1 MPMKNSVHPGEI
13 LLHAHLE
20 PLGISVT
27 EAAEAIGVS
36 RWKLSQI
43 TKARARITPEI
54 AIRISKG
61 IGGRA
66 RHWYDMQASWD
77 MTQAEL
83 AADQIEVERC
93 AKAA

>member
-1 MPMKNSVHPGEI
+1 MPMKDPAHPGEI

-20 PLGISVT
+20 PLGISVA
-27 EAAEAIGVS
+27 EAADAIGVS

-43 TKARARITPEI
+43 TKGRARITPEI

-66 RHWYDMQASWD
+66 ALWYDLQAAWD
-77 MTQAEL
+77 MAQAEQ
-83 AADQIEVERC
+83 AADQIKIKRC

>member
-1 MPMKNSVHPGEI
+1 MPMKNPAHPGQI

-20 PLGISVT
+20 PLGISVA
-27 EAAEAIGVS
+27 EAADAIGVS
-36 RWKLSQI
+36 RWKLSEI
-43 TKARARITPEI
+43 TKGRARITPEI

-66 RHWYDMQASWD
+66 RHWYRMQSSWD
-77 MTQAEL
+77 MAQAEL
-83 AADQIEVERC
+83 AADQIDVKRC